1 MKTTRRKFIGQMGL
15 ATTGSLFVPLFLKG
29 FDSIAANSI
38 KNSNKKLI
46 IIQFSGG
53 NDGLNT
59 IVPFRNDIYYKK
71 RPQIAIS
78 KNEVIKLS
86 DEQGLNPA
94 LSPLKKLYEEGE
106 LTILNNVGYPNPD
119 RSHFR
124 SMDIWQTGSSSDEY
138 LSTGW
143 LGRYLDKIHA
153 ENQNQPAHFALE
165 VDDTLSLALK
175 GIKKSG
181 FAAQDLN
188 RLKRAAE
195 TPVVK
200 ALLLNSK
207 NNEVANSL
215 KSHHNHS
222 HNEQVS
228 YLYQTLSSTAASSE
242 YLFEKNKT
250 GKTIADYPKNRF
262 GKDIQQVAKLINAG
276 CNSQI
281 YYVSLNGFDTHAN
294 QKNTQERLFKNYAE
308 AIEALRK
315 DLKKTDN
322 WDDTLVMTFSE
333 FGRRV
338 NENASHGTDHGT
350 ANIVFLTGGSLKKK
364 QFVGQAP
371 NLTDLDNGDLKFEID
386 FRQIYS
392 DILKNWLKTDAKS
405 ILNADFNSLGLV

>member
-15 ATTGSLFVPLFLKG
+15 ATAGTLFVPLFLKG
-29 FDSIAANSI
+29 FDSVAANSI

-59 IVPFRNDIYYKK
+59 VVPFRNDIYYKK

-78 KNEVIKLS
+78 KDEVIKLS

-94 LSPLKKLYEEGE
+94 LLPLKKLYEEGE
-106 LTILNNVGYPNPD
+106 FTIINNVGYPNPD

-143 LGRYLDKIHA
+143 LGRYLDKIYT
-153 ENQNQPAHFALE
+153 ENKNAHFALE
-165 VDDTLSLALK
+165 MDDTLSLALK

-188 RLKRAAE
+188 RLKRTTS
-195 TPVVK
+195 TPIVK
-200 ALLLNSK
+200 ALLENQ
-207 NNEVANSL
+207 NNIL
-215 KSHHNHS
+215 KSNLKPHHDHS
-222 HNEQVS
+222 HDEQVS
-228 YLYQTLSSTAASSE
+228 YLYQTLSNTAASSE
-242 YLFEKNKT
+242 YLFEKNKV
-250 GKTIADYPKNRF
+250 GKASANYPNDRF
-262 GKDIQQVAKLINAG
+262 GKALQQVSKLISAG
-276 CNSQI
+276 SDSQI

-294 QKNTQERLFKNYAE
+294 QKNQQERLFKSYAE
-308 AIEALRK
+308 GIEALRK
-315 DLKKTDN
+315 DLKKTNDWN
-322 WDDTLVMTFSE
+322 DTLIMTFSE

-338 NENASHGTDHGT
+338 GENASRGTDHGT
-350 ANIVFLTGGSLKKK
+350 ANVVFLAGGNLKKK

-371 NLTDLDNGDLKFEID
+371 NLTDLDNGDLKFKID

-392 DILKNWLKTDAKS
+392 DILKNWLKTDSRS
-405 ILNADFNSLGLV
+405 ILNADFENLGLV

>member
-1 MKTTRRKFIGQMGL
+1 MKTTRRKFLGQMGL
-15 ATTGSLFVPLFLKG
+15 ATAGTLFVPLFLKG
-29 FDSIAANSI
+29 FDSVAANSI

-59 IVPFRNDIYYKK
+59 VVPFRNDIYYKK

-78 KNEVIKLS
+78 KDEVIKLS

-94 LSPLKKLYEEGE
+94 LLPLKKLYEEGE
-106 LTILNNVGYPNPD
+106 FTIINNVGYPNPD

-143 LGRYLDKIHA
+143 LGRYLDKIYT
-153 ENQNQPAHFALE
+153 ENKNAHFALE
-165 VDDTLSLALK
+165 MDDTLSLTLK

-188 RLKRAAE
+188 RLKRTTS
-195 TPVVK
+195 TPIVK
-200 ALLLNSK
+200 SLLENQ
-207 NNEVANSL
+207 NNILKSNL
-215 KSHHNHS
+215 KSHHDHP
-222 HNEQVS
+222 HDEQVS
-228 YLYQTLSSTAASSE
+228 YLYQTLSNTAASSE
-242 YLFEKNKT
+242 YLFEKNKA
-250 GKTIADYPKNRF
+250 GKTSANYPNDRF
-262 GKDIQQVAKLINAG
+262 GKDLQQVSKLISAG
-276 CNSQI
+276 SDSQI

-294 QKNTQERLFKNYAE
+294 QKNQQERLFKSYSE
-308 AIEALRK
+308 GIEALCK
-315 DLKKTDN
+315 DLKKTNDWN
-322 WDDTLVMTFSE
+322 DTLIMTFSE

-338 NENASHGTDHGT
+338 GENASRGTDHGT
-350 ANIVFLTGGSLKKK
+350 ANVVFLAGGNLKKK

-371 NLTDLDNGDLKFEID
+371 NLTDLDNGDLKFKID

-392 DILKNWLKTDAKS
+392 DILKNWLKTDSRS
-405 ILNADFNSLGLV
+405 ILNADFENLGLV

>member
-15 ATTGSLFVPLFLKG
+15 ATAGTLFVPLFLKG
-29 FDSIAANSI
+29 FDSVAANSI

-59 IVPFRNDIYYKK
+59 VVPFRNDIYYKK

-78 KNEVIKLS
+78 KDEVIKLS

-94 LSPLKKLYEEGE
+94 LLPLKKLYEEGE
-106 LTILNNVGYPNPD
+106 FTIINNVGYPNPD

-143 LGRYLDKIHA
+143 LGRYLDKIYT
-153 ENQNQPAHFALE
+153 ENKNAHFALE
-165 VDDTLSLALK
+165 MDDTLSLALK

-188 RLKRAAE
+188 RLKRTTS

-200 ALLLNSK
+200 ALLENQ
-207 NNEVANSL
+207 NNIL
-215 KSHHNHS
+215 KSNLKPHHDHS
-222 HNEQVS
+222 HDEQVS
-228 YLYQTLSSTAASSE
+228 YLYQTLSNTAASSE
-242 YLFEKNKT
+242 YLFEKNKV
-250 GKTIADYPKNRF
+250 GKTSANYPNDRF
-262 GKDIQQVAKLINAG
+262 GKDLQQVSKLISAG
-276 CNSQI
+276 SDSQI

-294 QKNTQERLFKNYAE
+294 QKNQQERLFKSYAE
-308 AIEALRK
+308 GIEALRK
-315 DLKKTDN
+315 DLKKTNDWN
-322 WDDTLVMTFSE
+322 DTLIMTFSE

-338 NENASHGTDHGT
+338 GENASRGTDHGT
-350 ANIVFLTGGSLKKK
+350 ANVVFLAGGNLKKK

-371 NLTDLDNGDLKFEID
+371 NLTDLDNGDLKFKID

-392 DILKNWLKTDAKS
+392 DILKNWLKTDSRS
-405 ILNADFNSLGLV
+405 ILNADFENLGLV